1 MLFHYHCL
9 MKLPL
14 LTLSLV
20 AALFATGQT
29 DTTIFNTI
37 RKIEANDYV
46 FSIPDKWTPQW
57 QQPNGPQL
65 QKIDFT
71 DVALP
76 HVVNNAPLTAVC
88 IFRKIACDS
97 IRAAEAFIVT
107 DFTSYPDRIT
117 PAGYNYI
124 TDTLKIASGEQ
135 AILYS
140 THYYRRSK
148 VSNYTRYDL
157 IAYSEKRKGAY
168 VFTVTFQYKDPT
180 YQVEA
185 DLKFKQYMLRIF
197 KTLVLR

>member
-1 MLFHYHCL
+1 

-14 LTLSLV
+14 ISICLLITLLSC
-20 AALFATGQT
+20 GQT

-37 RKIEANDYV
+37 RKVEANDYV
-46 FSIPDKWTPQW
+46 FSIPDKWLPQW

-71 DVALP
+71 DISLP
-76 HVVNNAPLTAVC
+76 HVVNSAPLTAVC
-88 IFRKIACDS
+88 IFRKISCDS
-97 IRAAEAFIVT
+97 LRAAEEFIVT
-107 DFTSYPDRIT
+107 EFTSYPDRIT
-117 PAGYNYI
+117 PAGYNYG
-124 TDTLKIASGEQ
+124 TDTVKIASGEQ
-135 AILYS
+135 AILYH
-140 THYYRRSK
+140 THYYRRSR

-157 IAYSEKRKGAY
+157 IAYSPKRQGAY

-185 DLKFKQYMLRIF
+185 DLKFKQYMMRIF